1 MIRIERTCASFRASV
16 IIDGAE
22 IGVMEGVYLTQWFL
36 KNRYHFTGTFIRFI
50 PSDEK
55 FNRSGITVDILLHD
69 QNLIL
74 KDALI
79 DWLSETRKG
88 TFRAR
93 RIESHI

>member
-1 MIRIERTCASFRASV
+1 MALKSV
-16 IIDGAE
+16 PWRG
-22 IGVMEGVYLTQWFL
+22 YTSPRFL

-50 PSDEK
+50 PYDER

-79 DWLSETRKG
+79 DWLNETGRG